1 MKNRSTFKNSVF
13 LTGRNAVRA
22 AALFFCLAASFI
34 AASCDFG
41 FDGNSFQNKA
51 GAYFKEMTSTAAIS
65 SYDIEPKDYL
75 TNSRGIP

>member
-1 MKNRSTFKNSVF
+1 MLAKKSLKAGFS
-13 LTGRNAVRA
+13 LLS
-22 AALFFCLAASFI
+22 ALCFFAL
-34 AASCDFG
+34 ASCDFG

>member
-1 MKNRSTFKNSVF
+1 MKKTFF

-22 AALFFCLAASFI
+22 AAILFCLGAFLL

-51 GAYFKEMTSTAAIS
+51 GSYFKEMTSTAAIS
-65 SYDIEPKDYL
+65 SYEIEPKDYL
-75 TNSRGIP
+75 TNASGVP